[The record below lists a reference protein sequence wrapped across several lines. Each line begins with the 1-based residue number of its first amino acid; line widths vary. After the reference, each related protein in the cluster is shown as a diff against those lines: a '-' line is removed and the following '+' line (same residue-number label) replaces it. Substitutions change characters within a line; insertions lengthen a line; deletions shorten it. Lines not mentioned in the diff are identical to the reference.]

1 MQALR
6 NYFSVNQTSSKQC
19 ISDWDNLLKKFEDE
33 TPEQPFDSKFAIED
47 DEKDCDYGDDQEKS
61 DASPALEKTEK
72 INDTLELVDD
82 VEYRRERHQ
91 ARVHDP

>member
-6 NYFSVNQTSSKQC
+6 DYFSVNQTSSKQS

-47 DEKDCDYGDDQEKS
+47 DEKEF
-61 DASPALEKTEK
+61 
-72 INDTLELVDD
+72 
-82 VEYRRERHQ
+82 
-91 ARVHDP
+91 